1 MRVNMLEEVKVEYK
15 DIAMESTGR
24 VLRDLMVTEKMQRSV
39 VTDMV
44 DVIKEICIYCFINIY
59 ILLS

>member
-1 MRVNMLEEVKVEYK
+1 MLEEVKVEYK